1 MNMYTSSDVD
11 ALISSLGR
19 TMQLVDAL
27 PNLSS
32 DDRQKLRMM
41 TWEYYMPMLAE
52 AQVHQSMREVTTLRE
67 WYNLPSTEQF
77 SV

>member
-1 MNMYTSSDVD
+1 MNMHTSSDVD

-27 PNLSS
+27 PNLSN
-32 DDRQKLRMM
+32 DDRQELRTM

-52 AQVHQSMREVTTLRE
+52 AQVYQSMREVATLRE

-77 SV
+77 SL